1 MTDDLIRLLASWQLV
16 HETADEGLKAAVQ
29 RGRETGVEGMSSGPD
44 AFVDGLTALVDEEKE
59 RLKAELASGDRR
71 AGTPEE
77 PVDAA
82 ALEEIRFEIGE
93 LRGRM
98 ETLQTTLDAIVRKL
112 GGSGAGE

>member
-16 HETADEGLKAAVQ
+16 HEMADEGLKAAVE
-29 RGRETGVEGMSSGPD
+29 RGRETGVEGMRSGPD

-59 RLKAELASGDRR
+59 WLKTALTSGGDVASASEGV
-71 AGTPEE
+71 
-77 PVDAA
+77 VDAE

-93 LRGRM
+93 LKGRM

-112 GGSGAGE
+112 SGSGGGE

>member
-16 HETADEGLKAAVQ
+16 HEMADEGLKAAVQ
-29 RGRETGVEGMSSGPD
+29 RGRETGAEGMQSGPD

-59 RLKAELASGDRR
+59 HLKAALASGEEV
-71 AGTPEE
+71 AGASEGA
-77 PVDAA
+77 VDAA

-98 ETLQTTLDAIVRKL
+98 ETLQTTLDAIARKL
-112 GGSGAGE
+112 SGSGAGE